1 MALNS
6 SAVLQ
11 SPFRS
16 IGRAVLTSANTAA
29 EEAVTHDHKLGACP
43 SEIRGL
49 LRSTITTPSGVI
61 HAAVLS
67 WNASQVLI
75 NMGAQPLGIAQA
87 TWDIVCERRPA
98 GD

>member
-16 IGRAVLTSANTAA
+16 VGRAIVVSADTAA
-29 EEAVTHDHKLGACP
+29 AEVWTHDHKLGACP
-43 SEIRGL
+43 SEIRVL
-49 LRSTITTPSGVI
+49 LRSVISSPSGAVR
-61 HAAVLS
+61 AAVAS
-67 WNASQVLI
+67 WNASQVVI
-75 NMGAQPLGIAQA
+75 GMGALPLGVGNAIF
-87 TWDIVCERRPA
+87 DVVCERRPA